1 MAEDLDVAQLA
12 ETLPLDRLPMR
23 DENGEIRH
31 EFVEAIS
38 HAIHDANTSSLRA
51 TVAELH
57 EADLGDLIA
66 ALEPDDRVTLV
77 ELTGADFDFSA
88 LNEVDDTVRE
98 EILEEL
104 EPETVAEGVRELE
117 SDDAVELLEGLDEE
131 DQEEILEK
139 LPPSE
144 RDALE
149 RSLEYPENSAG
160 RRMQTEFIAVPQGW
174 NAGLAIDYMRDT
186 PDLPDRFY
194 EIYAVDQAQHWQGAI
209 PLDALLRARRP
220 VPLADLIDEDRR
232 RVSVLDDQGEVAR
245 MFGKYNLV
253 AAPVVDTEN
262 RLVGVITID
271 DVVDVIEEEAD
282 EDLKAL
288 GGVTSDEELSDN
300 VWTIARGRF
309 NWLLVNLATAFL
321 ASSVLGLFEGQL
333 EKMVA
338 LAVLA
343 PIVASQGGNAATQT
357 MTVAVRALATREL
370 GSNNAF
376 RVVMREGLV
385 GLVNG
390 LAFAV
395 ITGIA
400 AVASFKIPALGVV
413 IGLAMLCNLVA
424 GALGGILI
432 PMVLERVRAG
442 SGGGVGHLRHHRDRC
457 GRFLFVSWHRDA
469 VVRSEIDG
477 FFARVIVNRTLTRI
491 DDDCGVRLTE
501 AGSGFASRIT
511 RHGWVEHA
519 ALAAESR
526 RADRRVAGWA
536 GVSASAGGG
545 FGRPRTDRTA
555 SGGSRPS
562 PACASD
568 TAGIRG
574 AAGRAG

>member
-1 MAEDLDVAQLA
+1 MAEQIDVAE
-12 ETLPLDRLPMR
+12 ETVLERFPMR
-23 DENGEIRH
+23 DDDGEIRR
-31 EFVEAIS
+31 EFVEEIARAIN
-38 HAIHDANTSSLRA
+38 AEDAAFLRA
-51 TVAELH
+51 VVAELH

-66 ALEPDDRVTLV
+66 ALDQDDRVRLV
-77 ELTGADFDFSA
+77 ELTGTDFDFSA

-117 SDDAVELLEGLDEE
+117 SDDAVELLEGMDEE

-139 LPPSE
+139 LPRSE

-160 RRMQTEFIAVPQGW
+160 RRMQTELIKVPPNWTVGQ
-174 NAGLAIDYMRDT
+174 AIDYMRET
-186 PDLPDRFY
+186 PDLPERFY
-194 EIYAVDQAQHWQGAI
+194 EIYAVDDAQHWKGAL
-209 PLDALLRARRP
+209 PLDLLLRSRRP
-220 VPLADLIDEDRR
+220 VPLADLIDEERR
-232 RVSVLDDQGEVAR
+232 RVAVTDDLEEVAR
-245 MFGKYNLV
+245 LFGQSNLV
-253 AAPVVDTEN
+253 AAPVVDTED

-282 EDLKAL
+282 EEIKAL
-288 GGVTSDEELSDN
+288 GGVTSDEQLSDN
-300 VWTIARGRF
+300 VWTIARARF

-376 RVVMREGLV
+376 RVVIRESLV

-390 LAFAV
+390 IAFAV

-400 AVASFKIPALGVV
+400 AVAWFRIPGLGVV
-413 IGLAMLCNLVA
+413 IGLAIICNLVA

-432 PMVLERVRAG
+432 PILLERAHADPAVA
-442 SGGGVGHLRHHRDRC
+442 SGT
-457 GRFLFVSWHRDA
+457 FVTTVTD
-469 VVRSEIDG
+469 VVG
-477 FFARVIVNRTLTRI
+477 FFSFLGIATL
-491 DDDCGVRLTE
+491 
-501 AGSGFASRIT
+501 
-511 RHGWVEHA
+511 W
-519 ALAAESR
+519 
-526 RADRRVAGWA
+526 
-536 GVSASAGGG
+536 
-545 FGRPRTDRTA
+545 FGLQ
-555 SGGSRPS
+555 
-562 PACASD
+562 
-568 TAGIRG
+568 
-574 AAGRAG
+574 